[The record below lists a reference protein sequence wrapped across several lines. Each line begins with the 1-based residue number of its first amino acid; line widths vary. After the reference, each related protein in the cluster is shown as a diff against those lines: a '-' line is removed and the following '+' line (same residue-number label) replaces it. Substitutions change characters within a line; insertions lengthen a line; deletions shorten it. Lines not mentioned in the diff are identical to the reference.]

1 MSVTRTDEAVTLFA
15 RPWPRKRYSIAPCA
29 PTLEWRQL
37 CSQLKQS
44 MNKRFVL
51 FLLIL
56 NCLPKLAN
64 ADEVAVALVPDAT
77 DHLAFQYYLVRLLV
91 LIFGCCCCWA
101 VAEFE
106 RRFGDRAT
114 TRSVGTM
121 TEDAISPPAPPL
133 ATGGLSL
140 TRRAPQ
146 SVWTTIQASSSSR
159 TGVFHTD
166 VRCGGLSGAY
176 GLKTWRRCFRS
187 ECGDKIA

>member
-1 MSVTRTDEAVTLFA
+1 MSVTRTDEAVTLVA
-15 RPWPRKRYSIAPCA
+15 RPWPRKRYSIVPCA
-29 PTLEWRQL
+29 PTLEWCQL
-37 CSQLKQS
+37 CSQPKQS
-44 MNKRFVL
+44 MNKRYVL
-51 FLLIL
+51 YLLIL
-56 NCLPKLAN
+56 SCLPKLAS
-64 ADEVAVALVPDAT
+64 ADEVGVALEPDAT
-77 DHLAFQYYLVRLLV
+77 DPLALVYYFVRLLV

-114 TRSVGTM
+114 THSVGTM

-133 ATGGLSL
+133 ATGGLCL

-146 SVWTTIQASSSSR
+146 SVWTTVQASSSSR